1 MTFLKVSTLSI
12 MRKRNINH
20 KCLRERAKN
29 ECRKKNM
36 TIAEIIVCS
45 VYLPTGVARWLNQGV
60 RQIYSNICLTITL
73 DKKSAS
79 FYVGPLTRR
88 TNKLET
94 NKHND
99 FLQ

>member
-1 MTFLKVSTLSI
+1 
-12 MRKRNINH
+12 
-20 KCLRERAKN
+20 
-29 ECRKKNM
+29 M

-60 RQIYSNICLTITL
+60 QQASNICLTITL
-73 DKKSAS
+73 DKKSSS

-88 TNKLET
+88 TNKQET
-94 NKHND
+94 NKHNH